1 MDIYFNSEKLQKNC
15 NSEKLSVK
23 KWGPEMAK
31 LIQQRLMELRAA
43 DCLSDISNLP
53 PPRCHMLDGNRD
65 GCFAV
70 DLKDP
75 FRLVFEPLHNPLPLK
90 DDGGIDRTR
99 VTSILIL
106 EVVNYHGKQK
116 RR

>member
-1 MDIYFNSEKLQKNC
+1 MDIYFNSEQLQKAC

-23 KWGPEMAK
+23 RWGPEIARK
-31 LIQQRLMELRAA
+31 LQQRLMELRAA

-53 PPRCHMLDGNRD
+53 PPRCHILEGNWE

-70 DLKDP
+70 DLKQP
-75 FRLVFEPLHNPLPLK
+75 FRLVFKPLHDPVPLK
-90 DDGGIDRTR
+90 DDGGFDKSRITA
-99 VTSILIL
+99 ILIV
-106 EVVNYHGKQK
+106 EVTDYHGKQK